1 MGRDPGG
8 QKPSNSEMHTKKLWT
23 LWHEDSDSAGLRG
36 MGPEILG
43 FCPALRW
50 SDGASPWTAV
60 EITAEGFF
68 LCHLILSA
76 AVDSL

>member
-1 MGRDPGG
+1 
-8 QKPSNSEMHTKKLWT
+8 
-23 LWHEDSDSAGLRG
+23 

-76 AVDSL
+76 VVDSL